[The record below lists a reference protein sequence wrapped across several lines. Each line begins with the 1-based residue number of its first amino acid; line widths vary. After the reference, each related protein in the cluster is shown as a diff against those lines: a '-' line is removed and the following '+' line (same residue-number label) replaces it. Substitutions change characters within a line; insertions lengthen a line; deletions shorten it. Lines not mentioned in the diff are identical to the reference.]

1 MSTVAAA
8 GVGLMMICCSSSLA
22 VMMGG
27 DEETPDVPDTTSSQE
42 EEEEEEK
49 EEEKKKK
56 KKKKKESNNPT
67 PGEDR
72 FHWRLKKLTKLI
84 GGSEIE
90 VVKGHHIGTR
100 VTNCQRKCQQN
111 SECVGISNYF
121 HDLRR
126 DQKCVLYSGNV
137 TTEANPLYHSYIL
150 HRL

>member
-22 VMMGG
+22 MMMGG

-42 EEEEEEK
+42 EEEEEE
-49 EEEKKKK
+49 EEEEKK

-67 PGEDR
+67 PGEDQ
-72 FHWRLKKLTKLI
+72 FHWRTKNFTKLI

-90 VVKGHHIGTR
+90 FVKGLHKATR
-100 VTNCQRKCQQN
+100 VANCQRKCEQN
-111 SECVGISNYF
+111 SECVGISNHF
-121 HDLRR
+121 HGHPRG
-126 DQKCVLYSGNV
+126 QKCVLYSGNA
-137 TTEANPLYHSYIL
+137 TIEANPLYVSYIL